1 MLSSSAWG
9 DMGMRLLMHVR
20 AITRNESLGCEKR
33 WRSIGTSWFRGRPSS
48 SELSSRAESSQICR
62 HRSSSPISPFSV
74 SFPYRF
80 RFRPIKRRHIDIHQT
95 STQKANAASYTCRN
109 RTREMKLGF
118 VMIHTFVRCPQRDGN
133 HSIVSSKLE
142 AREECFKLTAAV
154 VTVNKQPFAWIL
166 PRPT

>member
-1 MLSSSAWG
+1 MLSSIAWG

-95 STQKANAASYTCRN
+95 STQEANAASYTCRN
-109 RTREMKLGF
+109 RRREMKLGF
-118 VMIHTFVRCPQRDGN
+118 VMIHLHSYVALSKTETTPSSVPNWKQERSASNSPQQWR
-133 HSIVSSKLE
+133 
-142 AREECFKLTAAV
+142 
-154 VTVNKQPFAWIL
+154 Q
-166 PRPT
+166 